1 MLLYVCYRARHMRQ
15 RLSVHAMQIF
25 GALAVAAVLASGC
38 STGEDAASG
47 SSSTA
52 STATTAPS
60 ADTTPQQD
68 APRQFTADVWADN
81 WFSLYVNGK
90 LVGEDSV
97 PITTERSFNAE
108 RISFEATYPLT
119 IAMVAKDFKE
129 NDTGLEYI
137 GTGRQQMG
145 DGGLIAQITDTATGK
160 VVAATGPEWRGL
172 VVQRA
177 PLDTACESSAT
188 PETDCT
194 SESVGEPADWTAP
207 SFDDSKWT
215 PATVYTEDAVQPKE
229 GYPSVT
235 WDPSAKLIWTSSLTQ
250 DNTILWRRSI
260 TAE

>member
-15 RLSVHAMQIF
+15 RLSAHAMQIF

-38 STGEDAASG
+38 STGEDAANG
-47 SSSTA
+47 SA

-145 DGGLIAQITDTATGK
+145 DGGLIAQITDTSTGK
-160 VVAATGPEWRGL
+160 VVATTGPEWRGL

-194 SESVGEPADWTAP
+194 SESIGEPADWTAP

-215 PATVYTEDAVQPKE
+215 PATVYTEDEVQPKD
-229 GYPSVT
+229 GYLSVT

>member
-1 MLLYVCYRARHMRQ
+1 MRQ

-25 GALAVAAVLASGC
+25 GAVAVAAVLAGGC
-38 STGEDAASG
+38 SAGEDAASRSD
-47 SSSTA
+47 SSVSTTA

-60 ADTTPQQD
+60 ADSTPQQD
-68 APRQFTADVWADN
+68 APLQFIADVWADN
-81 WFSLYVNGK
+81 WFSLYVNGN

-145 DGGLIAQITDTATGK
+145 DGGLIAQITDTSTGK
-160 VVAATGPEWRGL
+160 VVATTGPEWRGL

-194 SESVGEPADWTAP
+194 FESIGEPADWTAP

-229 GYPSVT
+229 GYLSVT

-250 DNTILWRRSI
+250 DNTILWRRSV
-260 TAE
+260 TAK

>member
-1 MLLYVCYRARHMRQ
+1 MRQ
-15 RLSVHAMQIF
+15 QLSVHAMQIL
-25 GALAVAAVLASGC
+25 GALAVAAVLAGGC
-38 STGEDAASG
+38 STGEDAATRAESTTT
-47 SSSTA
+47 TA
-52 STATTAPS
+52 STTTAATS
-60 ADTTPQQD
+60 AASTPQQD

-145 DGGLIAQITDTATGK
+145 DGGLIAQITDTSTGK
-160 VVAATGPEWRGL
+160 VVATTGPEWRGL

-188 PETDCT
+188 PATDCT

-215 PATVYTEDAVQPKE
+215 PATVYTEDEVQPKD
-229 GYPSVT
+229 GYLSVT

>member
-1 MLLYVCYRARHMRQ
+1 MRQ

-119 IAMVAKDFKE
+119 IAIVAKDFKE

-177 PLDTACESSAT
+177 PLDAGCENSAT

>member
-1 MLLYVCYRARHMRQ
+1 MILYLRYRARQMRQ

-25 GALAVAAVLASGC
+25 GALAVAAVLAGGC
-38 STGEDAASG
+38 STGEDAANDS
-47 SSSTA
+47 A
-52 STATTAPS
+52 STAPS
-60 ADTTPQQD
+60 ADSTPEQN

-108 RISFEATYPLT
+108 KISFEATYPLT

-177 PLDTACESSAT
+177 PLDTACENSAT
-188 PETDCT
+188 PDTDCT
-194 SESVGEPADWTAP
+194 FESVGEPADWTAP

-215 PATVYTEDAVQPKE
+215 PATVYTEDEVQPKE
-229 GYPSVT
+229 GYLSVT